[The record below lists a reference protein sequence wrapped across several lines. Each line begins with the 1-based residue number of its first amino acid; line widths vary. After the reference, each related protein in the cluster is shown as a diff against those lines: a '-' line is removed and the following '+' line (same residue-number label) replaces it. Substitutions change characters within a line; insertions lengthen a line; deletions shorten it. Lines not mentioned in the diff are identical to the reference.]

1 MSLSGCVMSHSPY
14 TPRSPLRA
22 DGSPRDQHAVC
33 TTIRLVCTRRAR
45 DDVPPGSVERRRHTH
60 ITNPEPGRG
69 CSSTHFFL
77 RNFPLSLSLS
87 LSLPTLPTLPCV
99 RRLVLRRALL
109 VLLALRPGVRRL
121 LPRPC
126 AHHDWD
132 RRSSRPRDVGTPA
145 RAWPDDLRLLLM
157 EYLVHRVPPSS
168 IPELVAKTT
177 IAAVPWAIDAGLQ
190 LPDVSF
196 VRNLRYELGVLARSE
211 ASVTLGESERIAAAG
226 TDETPV
232 NTEEFAT
239 FNGRLVN
246 AEGEVEDLIFGG
258 AYRVAQQ
265 TAAGQAQAVNEMF
278 MRRRV
283 EVRLTPPARRSGI
296 IVTSARHRDNGGA
309 SDCVRDRALAEWGL
323 FIVRAYSFF
332 SGSYHQMRVWRCAFS
347 AARRVARG
355 VARAALVARRALDV
369 PRPPLVPLVLRPQ
382 LALRPLRLPRRPAR
396 SGGRTPRVSCQC
408 PARAWSRRRTP
419 CVLKYSSTT

>member
-1 MSLSGCVMSHSPY
+1 MPCAPPYGWCAHGVRATTCLRVLSSAVDTHTSQIQNRGGDV
-14 TPRSPLRA
+14 LR
-22 DGSPRDQHAVC
+22 P
-33 TTIRLVCTRRAR
+33 T
-45 DDVPPGSVERRRHTH
+45 
-60 ITNPEPGRG
+60 
-69 CSSTHFFL
+69 FFSGI
-77 RNFPLSLSLS
+77 SLSLS

-296 IVTSARHRDNGGA
+296 IVTSARHRDNGGRIRLCER
-309 SDCVRDRALAEWGL
+309 SGVGGMGPFYRAGL
-323 FIVRAYSFF
+323 FIFFRKLSSNACLAVR
-332 SGSYHQMRVWRCAFS
+332 VLRCAPRR
-347 AARRVARG
+347 ARCRARCSRRG
-355 VARAALVARRALDV
+355 RALDV

>member
-1 MSLSGCVMSHSPY
+1 
-14 TPRSPLRA
+14 
-22 DGSPRDQHAVC
+22 
-33 TTIRLVCTRRAR
+33 
-45 DDVPPGSVERRRHTH
+45 
-60 ITNPEPGRG
+60 
-69 CSSTHFFL
+69 
-77 RNFPLSLSLS
+77 
-87 LSLPTLPTLPCV
+87 
-99 RRLVLRRALL
+99 
-109 VLLALRPGVRRL
+109 
-121 LPRPC
+121 
-126 AHHDWD
+126 
-132 RRSSRPRDVGTPA
+132 
-145 RAWPDDLRLLLM
+145 M

-177 IAAVPWAIDAGLQ
+177 IAAVPWAVDAGLQ

-283 EVRLTPPARRSGI
+283 EVRLRHLPTPPARRSGI
-296 IVTSARHRDNGGA
+296 IVTSARHRENGGA
-309 SDCVRDRALAEWGL
+309 SDCARDRALAEWGL

-332 SGSYHQMRVWRCAFS
+332 SGSYHQMRV
-347 AARRVARG
+347 
-355 VARAALVARRALDV
+355 
-369 PRPPLVPLVLRPQ
+369 
-382 LALRPLRLPRRPAR
+382 
-396 SGGRTPRVSCQC
+396 
-408 PARAWSRRRTP
+408 
-419 CVLKYSSTT
+419 